1 MRRERKNRDEGTV
14 LLQEDGGK
22 KGERNYERTNNSR
35 GTESNT
41 GERK

>member
-1 MRRERKNRDEGTV
+1 MRMESKNRNEGTV
-14 LLQEDGGK
+14 LLQENEGK
-22 KGERNYERTNNSR
+22 KGEKNYERTNNSR